1 MRPFD
6 VAVIGAGPAGAT
18 AALRLARAG
27 LNVALVDRRQP
38 PRYKTCGG
46 GVVRRALRL
55 LPADVAARVRR
66 EVVEAVCRRVTVGRL
81 RSGSETTFALRQAPI
96 YMVMRDRF
104 DALLAGAA
112 TAAGARLVVADVASL
127 HVDRDG
133 VELALAGGGE
143 LRVPVVV
150 AADGATGVCARYAGI
165 RPARVPALEC
175 EVRVGSRDWQRLGQ
189 SARFDFDLVDDGY
202 AWSFPK
208 AAGHLSMGV
217 LSMTRRRAGL
227 QRAFRDYLTALRLEE
242 VRSVA
247 RHGYLIPLRGIR
259 LAAGGGR
266 VLLAGDAAGC
276 ADPLTAEGISGA
288 ILSGTLA
295 AAAIA
300 SAPVAA
306 APARRYRSL
315 MRRWLLRDLRVA
327 KAWAGALYTR
337 RLARSLLLARY
348 SPAFSR
354 TLLIMSGEASY
365 RSALLPLPGRLL
377 PAALPRR

>member
-6 VAVIGAGPAGAT
+6 VAVIGAGPAGAS
-18 AALRLARAG
+18 AALRLARTG
-27 LNVALVDRRQP
+27 LSVALVERRRP

-46 GVVRRALRL
+46 GVVRRALWL

-143 LRVPVVV
+143 LSAPVVV

-189 SARFDFDLVDDGY
+189 SARRVSSTRWHQTG
-202 AWSFPK
+202 
-208 AAGHLSMGV
+208 
-217 LSMTRRRAGL
+217 RRRDSVQIAQYFHMSSGMSNL
-227 QRAFRDYLTALRLEE
+227 IRS
-242 VRSVA
+242 RSVRA
-247 RHGYLIPLRGIR
+247 NRETQAMR
-259 LAAGGGR
+259 
-266 VLLAGDAAGC
+266 
-276 ADPLTAEGISGA
+276 ISV
-288 ILSGTLA
+288 
-295 AAAIA
+295 
-300 SAPVAA
+300 P
-306 APARRYRSL
+306 
-315 MRRWLLRDLRVA
+315 
-327 KAWAGALYTR
+327 
-337 RLARSLLLARY
+337 
-348 SPAFSR
+348 
-354 TLLIMSGEASY
+354 
-365 RSALLPLPGRLL
+365 
-377 PAALPRR
+377 